1 MLDNLPNITVRFVE
15 DLVRELDGTGRVSPD
30 KKRSIPEEVRQDF
43 LLLLEAMAA
52 RGVIRYKMTDGSW
65 YVISKFDK
73 DNLKL
78 FCDQFKPDNSASG
91 VFSDITKLKQQFLYV
106 LSVPVVEDA
115 VFDNGMYFCSQS
127 TKITPATVDPSKS
140 EDVPRDLIPARLD
153 YFGGLI
159 VIMAGQRYEFRG
171 KIGTTDDIIDK
182 IFENIKKYP
191 NRKYS
196 RTMLARTLNLKNVAS
211 QSLKTIFRNNVLSQE
226 LSCFAEIGSKYICI
240 HPEAYLTKDQADAII
255 ARATKI

>member
-1 MLDNLPNITVRFVE
+1 MLDNLPNITVRFVD
-15 DLVRELDGTGRVSPD
+15 DLVRELDETGRVSLN
-30 KKRSIPEEVRQDF
+30 KKRSVPEDVRQDY
-43 LLLLEAMAA
+43 LLMLEVMAA
-52 RGVIRYKMTDGSW
+52 RGVIRYKMADGGW
-65 YVISKFDK
+65 YVISKFDE
-73 DNLKL
+73 DSLKL
-78 FCDQFKPDNSASG
+78 FCDQFKPDHSASG

-106 LSVPVVEDA
+106 LSVPVVDDA
-115 VFDNGMYFCSQS
+115 DFDNGMYFFSHS
-127 TKITPATVDPSKS
+127 KKITPATVDPSKS
-140 EDVPRDLIPARLD
+140 EDIPRGLTPARLD
-153 YFGGLI
+153 YFGGLV
-159 VIMAGQRYEFRG
+159 VIMAGQRYELRG

-196 RTMLARTLNLKNVAS
+196 RTMLARTLNLKNIAS

-226 LSCFAEIGSKYICI
+226 LPCFTEIGSKYICI